1 MRHPRPLA
9 IFTCAFALLA
19 GSAHANQCNFELD
32 ADLTITPDRIVIDDV
47 RLGSVEITD
56 DEALSV
62 DGESVALDGDQ
73 RAAVSAYAEQVRAV
87 VPAVVD
93 TALEGAEIGISA
105 ASEVLSV
112 FLGDE
117 IPESIVAGLAE
128 AREEVRARVGSE
140 DEVWYV
146 HRGGIHAGDGRAD
159 PTDTIGPV
167 IERAVSESVGAMLI
181 AAGESLQSGD
191 GTFVERMEAFGAR
204 MERMGK
210 EIEEKVESRVAGIE
224 AQADVLCAEMKV
236 LAARE
241 EVLKTRVP
249 ELERL
254 RVLDAD

>member
-32 ADLTITPDRIVIDDV
+32 ADLTITPDRIVIDDD

-62 DGESVALDGDQ
+62 DGESVVLDADQ

-146 HRGGIHAGDGRAD
+146 HRGGIHAGEGTAD
-159 PTDTIGPV
+159 PIEPI
-167 IERAVSESVGAMLI
+167 IERAVSKSVGAMLI

-204 MERMGK
+204 MERMGE
-210 EIEEKVESRVAGIE
+210 EIEDKVESRVADIE

-241 EVLKTRVP
+241 EVLKARVP